1 MRRRV
6 QRSRGCPVAG
16 HLLQGAASARRARFA
31 AYPQRSGKNARA
43 SREKACVAGEIT
55 YLSPCPNR
63 TCLWSCVGGRGSGQE
78 AGEPSVKTGSRSEP
92 VNPAKRETR
101 LKATTDRAFSSLSAS
116 NADVMKR
123 LVYLA
128 GRAERELIPIQSMAS
143 EHQRVAS
150 RADVLGH
157 GAASDLVSTRSRL
170 RVVSRRTW
178 IADGM
183 LAKRRV
189 SKARRVDSSRQSFCS
204 ISFAGQS
211 AGTKGCRDDAT
222 YSRFPPRAP

>member
-1 MRRRV
+1 M
-6 QRSRGCPVAG
+6 PLDA
-16 HLLQGAASARRARFA
+16 
-31 AYPQRSGKNARA
+31 
-43 SREKACVAGEIT
+43 EKPCIPSET
-55 YLSPCPNR
+55 PYLSLCPNR
-63 TCLWSCVGGRGSGQE
+63 TCLWSCVGGGGSGQE

-150 RADVLGH
+150 RADILGH
-157 GAASDLVSTRSRL
+157 GAASDPATEPA
-170 RVVSRRTW
+170 RVRAFVARRTR
-178 IADGM
+178 IADGV

-189 SKARRVDSSRQSFCS
+189 SKARRVDSRRQSFCS
-204 ISFAGQS
+204 FSFAGQS